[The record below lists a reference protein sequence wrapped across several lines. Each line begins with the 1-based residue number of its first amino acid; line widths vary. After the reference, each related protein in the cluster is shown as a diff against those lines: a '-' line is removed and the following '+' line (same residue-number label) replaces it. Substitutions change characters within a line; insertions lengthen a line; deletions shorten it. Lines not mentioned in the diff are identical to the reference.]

1 MIQILTGST
10 LGGAE
15 YVADYIAEKLDDI
28 GAKYQIH
35 NTPKLEEI
43 EKSGIWVIVTS
54 THGAGE
60 FPDNIKP
67 FFADLA
73 MTPPN
78 MKDVKFC
85 VLAIG
90 DSSYDTFCAAGHQA
104 FEAMLDIGTTPLF
117 DLTCIDILANPVPE
131 DATDPFISSLISSI

>member
-1 MIQILTGST
+1 MLTT
-10 LGGAE
+10 LMLSQGVPMMLAGDEMGRTQQGNNNAYCQDNE
-15 YVADYIAEKLDDI
+15 INWLSWQQQSV
-28 GAKYQIH
+28 YQQE
-35 NTPKLEEI
+35 L
-43 EKSGIWVIVTS
+43 
-54 THGAGE
+54 
-60 FPDNIKP
+60 KP

-104 FEAMLDIGTTPLF
+104 FDALLDIGTTPLF

-131 DATDPFISSLISSI
+131 DAADPFITSLISAI